1 MRWKETSHTCSHC
14 HALLLTYMMPPNLVI
29 DAHGCANSRKG
40 HRERRKGRLHPIFP
54 LFIAALKAILALRD
68 GRHSSKQAG
77 EREALPVSPLSLCA
91 ISFPLMQIFIVRSC
105 CTFSGRF
112 LFWRIL
118 LLHRENGQPA
128 SLLCNSAHVH
138 AKLCSKTPLLLR
150 RPQLE
155 LTSVGGI

>member
-14 HALLLTYMMPPNLVI
+14 HSLLLTYMMPPNLVI

-40 HRERRKGRLHPIFP
+40 HRGRRKGLLPPIFP

-68 GRHSSKQAG
+68 GRHSSKQASAS
-77 EREALPVSPLSLCA
+77 RPCLASLCA

-118 LLHRENGQPA
+118 PLHRENGHPA
-128 SLLCNSAHVH
+128 LLCNSARNC
-138 AKLCSKTPLLLR
+138 ASKLHSS
-150 RPQLE
+150 
-155 LTSVGGI
+155 SVGLSWN

>member
-1 MRWKETSHTCSHC
+1 
-14 HALLLTYMMPPNLVI
+14 MMPPNLVI

-40 HRERRKGRLHPIFP
+40 HRGRRKGLLPPIFP

-68 GRHSSKQAG
+68 GRTTLKQASRRAG
-77 EREALPVSPLSLCA
+77 GPACLSALCA

-118 LLHRENGQPA
+118 LRRENGQHAA
-128 SLLCNSAHVH
+128 SLLLCNSAHVH

>member
-14 HALLLTYMMPPNLVI
+14 HSLLLTYMMPPNLVI

-40 HRERRKGRLHPIFP
+40 HRGRRKGLLPPIFP

-68 GRHSSKQAG
+68 GRHSSKQALSV
-77 EREALPVSPLSLCA
+77 RSLRHLFPLNANFYCPLVLHFFWPLPVLAHPPPQGEWPACSIPPPLQ
-91 ISFPLMQIFIVRSC
+91 FRSC
-105 CTFSGRF
+105 SRQIVLQNST
-112 LFWRIL
+112 LL
-118 LLHRENGQPA
+118 LLH
-128 SLLCNSAHVH
+128 
-138 AKLCSKTPLLLR
+138 

>member
-1 MRWKETSHTCSHC
+1 
-14 HALLLTYMMPPNLVI
+14 MMPPNLVI

-40 HRERRKGRLHPIFP
+40 HRGRRKGLLPPIFP
-54 LFIAALKAILALRD
+54 PLYCRTEGNSGTARRTTL
-68 GRHSSKQAG
+68 KQASRRAG
-77 EREALPVSPLSLCA
+77 GPACLSALCA

-118 LLHRENGQPA
+118 LRRENGQHAA
-128 SLLCNSAHVH
+128 SLLLCNSAHVH